1 MKLLKITPKLC
12 WIVLK
17 QFRTNRRQSDNRQIN
32 DQIRFP
38 QLRVVGESG
47 QMGVMS
53 RDQALALAEKH
64 KTDLVIISAD
74 GEIPVAKLLDANKYF
89 YEQKRKAKET
99 AKRQR
104 ENQIIVK
111 EMQFRLGIDNHDFET
126 KCKNISKFLEK
137 NNKVK
142 CVIRYKGREN
152 ANKQVGFDIMNRIV
166 DLIETCDWEIKP
178 SINGNRMIGVLMRK
192 E

>member
-1 MKLLKITPKLC
+1 MR
-12 WIVLK
+12 
-17 QFRTNRRQSDNRQIN
+17 QFRNKRQTNENVLVN
-32 DQIRFP
+32 GAIRFS

-53 RDQALALAEKH
+53 KDQALALAEQQN
-64 KTDLVIISAD
+64 TDLVVISPNGD
-74 GEIPVAKLLDANKYF
+74 PPVAKLLNANKYF

-104 ENQIIVK
+104 ENQIVIK
-111 EMQFRLGIDNHDFET
+111 EMQFRLGIDQHDFET
-126 KCKNISKFLEK
+126 KCKSIIKFLEK

-142 CVIRYKGREN
+142 CLIRYKGREN
-152 ANKQVGFDIMNRIV
+152 ANKQQGFVVMDRI
-166 DLIETCDWEIKP
+166 IETIGIGQWETKP
-178 SINGNRMIGVLMRK
+178 AINGNRMIGVLMRK